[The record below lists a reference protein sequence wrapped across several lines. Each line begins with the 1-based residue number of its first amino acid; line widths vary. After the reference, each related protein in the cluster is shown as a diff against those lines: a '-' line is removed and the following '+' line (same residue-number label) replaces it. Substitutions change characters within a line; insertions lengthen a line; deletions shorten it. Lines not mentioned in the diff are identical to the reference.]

1 MTAVICNTNSKR
13 LAEHDCPTWEE
24 CYAWAE
30 QYIQTND
37 LVRMSHHVGNGVLTT
52 WVKA

>member
-1 MTAVICNTNSKR
+1 MTAVIADTNSKR
-13 LAEHDCPTWEE
+13 IAEHHCPTWAE
-24 CYAWAE
+24 CYEWAE
-30 QYIQTND
+30 QYIQWHG